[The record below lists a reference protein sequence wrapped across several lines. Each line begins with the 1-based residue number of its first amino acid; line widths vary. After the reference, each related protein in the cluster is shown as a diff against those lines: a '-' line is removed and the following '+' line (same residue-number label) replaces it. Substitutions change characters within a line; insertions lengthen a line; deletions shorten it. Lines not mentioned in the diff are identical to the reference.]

1 MCCPKTGLSLCDRLH
16 SGRFDREVILC
27 AFDLLE
33 LAGDDMRFLPFE
45 QRTGPGTAP
54 RRDRA
59 QRAHRSRRRDL
70 SYEHAGKIEAQLKA
84 ELADLTARA
93 EAADAAEGVDGMSIP
108 DE

>member
-33 LAGDDMRFLPFE
+33 LDGDDMRFLPLE
-45 QRTGPGTAP
+45 QRTAPGTDP

-59 QRAHRSRRRDL
+59 QRTHR
-70 SYEHAGKIEAQLKA
+70 
-84 ELADLTARA
+84 RA